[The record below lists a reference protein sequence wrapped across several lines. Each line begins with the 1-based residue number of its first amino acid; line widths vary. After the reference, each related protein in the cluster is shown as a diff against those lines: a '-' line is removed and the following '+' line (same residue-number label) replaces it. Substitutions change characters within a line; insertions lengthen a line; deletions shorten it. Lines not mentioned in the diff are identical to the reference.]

1 MVLKNV
7 CFVFSIKPQ
16 VSRGIC
22 PAKTIKQE
30 TLAPYLA
37 AEISKSGNIGD
48 GSPFRKKSLHFCL
61 FSIKITHLI

>member
-16 VSRGIC
+16 VSSGIC

-37 AEISKSGNIGD
+37 AEIPKSG
-48 GSPFRKKSLHFCL
+48 L
-61 FSIKITHLI
+61 LICAIRVNYLQL